1 MTHLWS
7 IFQFLEVTL
16 KSDFQRCCTL
26 FKWNTIIDIVTLIAN
41 AASVVLIQ
49 PRRSMFRWVQSSS
62 FKSDG
67 KVGEN
72 IIRQHVDDDVGSF
85 SRQVLFFLLRSGI
98 SSQFPASLSIT
109 PEAFWL
115 KLKQSDIPK
124 FWCLCRDR
132 PNPSDVAQP
141 HVPTYIVVLVHVSFL
156 VPPAML
162 LSIFPFVPSEG
173 SWCVSSFSSSSSTQ
187 RLIFVCHR

>member
-26 FKWNTIIDIVTLIAN
+26 FKWNTIINIVTLIAN

-49 PRRSMFRWVQSSS
+49 PRRSMFRGVQSSS
-62 FKSDG
+62 FKSG
-67 KVGEN
+67 CKVVKTLFDSTSMMMCDLSPAIFCSSCCKVEN
-72 IIRQHVDDDVGSF
+72 VFPVPSIIDDHPWS
-85 SRQVLFFLLRSGI
+85 LLI
-98 SSQFPASLSIT
+98 KT
-109 PEAFWL
+109 L
-115 KLKQSDIPK
+115 KSDISK

-162 LSIFPFVPSEG
+162 LSISSFVP